1 MSEYKGIKGFQVTT
15 RTEDPTP
22 YAQALAD
29 NPYVGSWSSGGS
41 LNTARNTLM
50 AAGTRDAN
58 LAFAGEASGNSNLV
72 ELYNG
77 TSWSEQA
84 EVNTAVRGGSGAGSS
99 TSAIKVGG
107 YTGSAIEES
116 VESWNGSAWSEIA
129 ELNTDRQ
136 EQAASGASNTS
147 SLVFGGVTQISPGVY
162 TADTE
167 TWNGSAWTE
176 VNELNGAAK
185 DLMGNGTATSALA
198 IGGYRPPG
206 STRSGNTESWNGTSW
221 TEVNEASTA
230 RTFGGASGSDNTNA
244 LVYAGDVGTSPAS
257 AGTESWDGTNWTE
270 VADLS
275 VARYRISGSPSGT
288 SVAAL
293 ATGGLNAA
301 DSNQSVAEEWAFSGL
316 DPSTTPAASYADA
329 IIGDFYYNST
339 TGQFKNVTSG
349 VGSGTWASAP
359 NMNTGRYR
367 MQGGMGVYNNAFAVG
382 GANPPK
388 ANVENFDGTSWS
400 EVNDLPSTKADV
412 SAGGTA
418 TAGIALGGQSTS
430 TTFEWDGTNFS
441 TGGAFPVVIARA
453 ATFGT
458 QTAFVAVGGA
468 SSSRSPSD
476 NSVTTLEYD
485 GSSWTTGNNFPTNV
499 ANGGGSGILTSGMV
513 AGGAP
518 SDQHSCTYDG
528 TNWTQTPNMNSGHTE
543 HGFGQQSSSN
553 SSSLHFGAEPNGVNT
568 EEWDGTAWTETNN
581 LSTGRSAGASAG
593 DTNNAIYAGGLVS
606 TASPT
611 NVNTTEEWSQSDF
624 QIKSVTTS

>member
-1 MSEYKGIKGFQVTT
+1 MSEYKGIKGFQVQT
-15 RTEDPTP
+15 RTTDPTP
-22 YAQALAD
+22 YAEALRN

-116 VESWNGSAWSEIA
+116 VESWNGSAWTEIA

-230 RTFGGASGSDNTNA
+230 RTFGGASGSDNTNS

-301 DSNQSVAEEWAFSGL
+301 DSNQSATEEWAFSGL
-316 DPSTTPAASYADA
+316 DPSTTPATDYADG
-329 IIGDFYYNST
+329 ITGDFYYNST
-339 TGQFKNVTSG
+339 TGQFKQVNTG
-349 VGSGTWASAP
+349 GAPIGTWAS
-359 NMNTGRYR
+359 
-367 MQGGMGVYNNAFAVG
+367 GG
-382 GANPPK
+382 
-388 ANVENFDGTSWS
+388 
-400 EVNDLPSTKADV
+400 DL
-412 SAGGTA
+412 
-418 TAGIALGGQSTS
+418 L
-430 TTFEWDGTNFS
+430 
-441 TGGAFPVVIARA
+441 A
-453 ATFGT
+453 ATSGMAAFGT
-458 QTAFVAVGGA
+458 QTAALSVGGYLGPPGATAKNEEYDGTSFTEKADINQARYGLRGAGSTTAGFVAGGPA
-468 SSSRSPSD
+468 PNNNLVESW
-476 NSVTTLEYD
+476 N
-485 GSSWTTGNNFPTNV
+485 GSSWTETTEMASGKENGAACGTQTAFLIFGGVPPATGDVNTFYW
-499 ANGGGSGILTSGMV
+499 NGSSWTEGGDMNQAKRNLAGFGVYNSAIA
-513 AGGAP
+513 AGGETP
-518 SDQHSCTYDG
+518 SVTNNTESYDG
-528 TNWTQTPNMNSGHTE
+528 TSWTEVNEMNTARRALAGSGLSTAGLVYGGTTGSDSTKTESWNGTSWTEQADLATGRLALGGAGTLDTQGFAIGGEDPVQTG
-543 HGFGQQSSSN
+543 
-553 SSSLHFGAEPNGVNT
+553 T
-568 EEWDGTAWTETNN
+568 EEFFA
-581 LSTGRSAGASAG
+581 
-593 DTNNAIYAGGLVS
+593 
-606 TASPT
+606 
-611 NVNTTEEWSQSDF
+611 SDF
-624 QIKSVTTS
+624 QIKTVTTS